1 MGLNLEV
8 ARVFKT
14 YNDQAILRDCSGRFD
29 QGRTYALLGPNGS
42 GKSTFLRIAALLE
55 PPDAGEV
62 RYLEHDV
69 ALPHDLALK
78 RRITL
83 LLPRVGVFNA
93 SVFHNVAYGLR
104 IRGRSHQEIE
114 DRVNDV
120 LVRVGLVHKR
130 RQNGLAL
137 SSGETKRLGLAR
149 ALVIEPEVFWLD
161 EPTANLD
168 PKNAEIIEQIIY
180 NLKIVGK
187 STIILVTHDPAQ
199 ARRLGD
205 HLLVMDSGQLVPH
218 ASATRCK
225 TDRG

>member
-1 MGLNLEV
+1 MGLSLEV
-8 ARVFKT
+8 ARISKS
-14 YNDQAILRDCSGRFD
+14 YNGQAVLGECSGRFAP
-29 QGRTYALLGPNGS
+29 GLTYALLGPNGS

-62 RYLEHDV
+62 RYWDNGV
-69 ALPHDLALK
+69 ALPHDLGLR

-83 LLPRVGVFNA
+83 LLPRVGVFNT
-93 SVFHNVAYGLR
+93 SVFHNVAYGLK
-104 IRGRSHQEIE
+104 IRGRSRHEIE

-130 RQNGLAL
+130 RQNGLDL

-149 ALVIEPEVFWLD
+149 ALVIEPEVLWLD

-168 PKNAEIIEQIIY
+168 PQNAEIIEQIIL
-180 NLKIVGK
+180 NLKTARK
-187 STIILVTHDPAQ
+187 STIIVVTHDPVQ

-205 HLLVMDSGQLVPH
+205 HLLVMDKGRIVPLEG
-218 ASATRCK
+218 RV
-225 TDRG
+225 R